1 MGVQIVCYK
10 TGGASMETGK
20 RGPGRPQALSPS
32 ERRARILDA
41 AGQLFIEEGYTAS
54 NMERVAQRCGM
65 SKKTVY
71 QAFESK
77 EKLFAALVC
86 DVDTHESAIPSVR
99 ETTAISP
106 QKRLSDVLL
115 QLAEWV
121 LAPRQIGL
129 TRLVIA
135 EALSVPDLA
144 AQFRGHAIE
153 RGRRM
158 IRECMAEVSA
168 GREVKSSEDLEELAS
183 MAFGAVIA
191 DLQLRALVGEDI
203 SVASVRASLMKR
215 INIVV
220 RIL

>member
-1 MGVQIVCYK
+1 
-10 TGGASMETGK
+10 METEK
-20 RGPGRPQALSPS
+20 RGPGRPQALSLS
-32 ERRARILDA
+32 ERRNKILDA

-54 NMERVAQRCGM
+54 NMERIAQRCGM

-86 DVDTHESAIPSVR
+86 DVDTHETAVPS
-99 ETTAISP
+99 TQDATANSP
-106 QKRLSDVLL
+106 QKHLSEVLL

-144 AQFRGHAIE
+144 AQFRGHAVE

-158 IRECMAEVSA
+158 IRECMEQISA
-168 GREVKSSEDLEELAS
+168 GREVKSNEDLEELAS

-191 DLQLRALVGEDI
+191 DLQLRALVGEDV
-203 SVASVRASLMKR
+203 SVATARESLMKR